1 MRYVH
6 LYSNI
11 LLANIICITKLSFES
26 ILQWHAR
33 LDTANSN
40 IIWIVGP
47 ATSYW
52 DRKISTYHMKL
63 NSTNPCHDTQREH
76 EKAYQAAKTKSIH
89 YKLELPPSCKIDNFL
104 YSNDYVKMDARRL
117 ILSEVIETTVLSTGS
132 ITWVGA
138 FATKQD
144 STSCEKDDKVDVDK
158 LLGDLTI

>member
-1 MRYVH
+1 
-6 LYSNI
+6 
-11 LLANIICITKLSFES
+11 
-26 ILQWHAR
+26 
-33 LDTANSN
+33 
-40 IIWIVGP
+40 
-47 ATSYW
+47 
-52 DRKISTYHMKL
+52 MKL
-63 NSTNPCHDTQREH
+63 NSTNLCHDTQREH

-138 FATKQD
+138 FATEQD